1 MPEVQRRRTLY
12 DGAEVVI
19 FSAIMQRFHVF
30 IQGLRNGGK
39 MEINRCK
46 KEAFAVIGKEGS
58 TGDGDGFIQRLWEEA
73 NGHFGEV
80 AHLAKKDEKGNVAGV
95 WGAMSDAGR
104 SFLPWEEGFTKGL
117 YLAGVEC
124 ETEAEAP
131 EGWTKWMIPGFEY
144 VYAEKED
151 DDTFS
156 GVLEYLKGNGLEL
169 AGAVQEFNCS
179 ETGKE
184 YLFFPIGRL

>member
-1 MPEVQRRRTLY
+1 
-12 DGAEVVI
+12 
-19 FSAIMQRFHVF
+19 
-30 IQGLRNGGK
+30 

-156 GVLEYLKGNGLEL
+156 GVLEYLKENGLEL
-169 AGAVQEFNCS
+169 VGAVQEFNCS

-184 YLFFPIGRL
+184 YLLFPIGRL